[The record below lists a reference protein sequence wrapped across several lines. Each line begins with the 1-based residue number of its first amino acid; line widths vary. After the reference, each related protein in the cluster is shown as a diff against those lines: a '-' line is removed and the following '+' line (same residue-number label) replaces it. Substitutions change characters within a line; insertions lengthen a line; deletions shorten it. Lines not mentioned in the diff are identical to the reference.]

1 MWPNRK
7 RIGPKRPAI
16 WRNVRR
22 NLFPEMVV
30 SHSADMV
37 LCALYCT
44 WLLWNI
50 HKCIVFFKKHR
61 AFALEICRIKQQRKK
76 TPTVP
81 TILPDRDPKQSRDQQ
96 QEKERSVHGHLEK
109 SYL

>member
-1 MWPNRK
+1 VAKQKADWPQEAGDMEECSPQPVSGDGGIPFCRH
-7 RIGPKRPAI
+7 GF
-16 WRNVRR
+16 VC
-22 NLFPEMVV
+22 VV
-30 SHSADMV
+30 
-37 LCALYCT
+37 LYVASLEHTQMHC
-44 WLLWNI
+44 
-50 HKCIVFFKKHR
+50 FFKKHR

-76 TPTVP
+76 TPAVP